1 MQEIHNQLVY
11 ILHNKSLTT
20 YVLNIQGKDSNMTW
34 VKSTVI

>member
-20 YVLNIQGKDSNMTW
+20 YVLNIPGRDSDTTW
-34 VKSTVI
+34 VNPP

>member
-20 YVLNIQGKDSNMTW
+20 YVLNILGRDSDMTW
-34 VKSTVI
+34 VNPP

>member
-20 YVLNIQGKDSNMTW
+20 YVLNIQGRDSDMTG
-34 VKSTVI
+34 VNPL